1 MNRIYKPLLTLTALL
16 LFSYSNAQ
24 VLSSGEAVPKGAI
37 VYSLPVTSFLVTAE
51 ATHESFI
58 AGPYAKFA
66 QKYLGI
72 QARENSGEFYTLSSV
87 ELNSF
92 VEADRTSSIALNL
105 GSNTRATANFLE
117 MMSQGLVIWSDAGTA
132 RQEYSRFPGMKDIT
146 AFNSSMA
153 SSNLTS
159 VNTTLY
165 KTVKTSSGMERV
177 PVQQTQVVEKSI
189 EKRAEETA
197 NAIFRI
203 RTKRMEIIT
212 GETDAVFSGEALKAA
227 IEEMNRLE
235 EEYLSLF
242 IGKSVWDKQK
252 LSFDVLPV
260 KENTRQIY
268 VAFRI
273 SDSQGLLPADNVAG
287 RPVVLEFLKENGQP
301 ATSFNMDLS
310 AEKGR
315 VLYRVPEIMISR
327 ISDGQTVLLQTRVPL
342 YQFGKVLSFP
352 VDIAIGK

>member
-1 MNRIYKPLLTLTALL
+1 
-16 LFSYSNAQ
+16 
-24 VLSSGEAVPKGAI
+24 
-37 VYSLPVTSFLVTAE
+37 
-51 ATHESFI
+51 
-58 AGPYAKFA
+58 
-66 QKYLGI
+66 
-72 QARENSGEFYTLSSV
+72 
-87 ELNSF
+87 
-92 VEADRTSSIALNL
+92 
-105 GSNTRATANFLE
+105 
-117 MMSQGLVIWSDAGTA
+117 
-132 RQEYSRFPGMKDIT
+132 
-146 AFNSSMA
+146 
-153 SSNLTS
+153 
-159 VNTTLY
+159 
-165 KTVKTSSGMERV
+165 
-177 PVQQTQVVEKSI
+177 
-189 EKRAEETA
+189 
-197 NAIFRI
+197 
-203 RTKRMEIIT
+203 
-212 GETDAVFSGEALKAA
+212 
-227 IEEMNRLE
+227 
-235 EEYLSLF
+235 
-242 IGKSVWDKQK
+242 VWDKQK

>member
-1 MNRIYKPLLTLTALL
+1 MNHIYKPLLTLAALL
-16 LFSYSNAQ
+16 LFSSVNSQ
-24 VLSSGEAVPKGAI
+24 VITSGEAVPKGAI
-37 VYSLPVTSFLVTAE
+37 VYSLPATSFVVTAE

-72 QARENSGEFYTLSSV
+72 QARESSGDFYTLSSV
-87 ELNSF
+87 ELKSF
-92 VEADRTSSIALNL
+92 VEADRSTNLALNL

-117 MMSQGLVIWSDAGTA
+117 MMSQGLVIWSDAGAA
-132 RQEYSRFPGMKDIT
+132 RKEYARFQGMTDIT
-146 AFNSSMA
+146 SFNSSMA
-153 SSNLTS
+153 TSNLTS

-197 NAIFRI
+197 NAIFRL
-203 RTKRMEIIT
+203 RAKRMEIIT
-212 GETDAVFSGEALKAA
+212 GETDATFSGEALKAA
-227 IEEMNRLE
+227 IDEMNRLE
-235 EEYLSLF
+235 DEYMSLF

-252 LSFDVLPV
+252 LDFDLVPV
-260 KENTRQIY
+260 KENPRQIY
-268 VAFRI
+268 IAFRI
-273 SDSQGLLPADNVAG
+273 SETQGLLPADNVAG
-287 RPVVLEFLKENGQP
+287 RPVVLELLKENGQP
-301 ATSFNMDLS
+301 AASFNMDLTV
-310 AEKGR
+310 EKGR

-327 ISDGQTVLLQTRVPL
+327 VSDGQTVLLQTRVPV

-352 VDIAIGK
+352 VDISVGK